1 MPPHTTQLALLD
13 VWLRD
18 LLTRWPAEDVQR
30 VLAERV
36 PGFVERTLRDLDA
49 RRANREQLAQL
60 VATLCDDHCIDRF
73 LHNPDTG
80 AFYQVQANG
89 QLQRQPSDFLLMQLV
104 PHIPAPFY
112 AHRYQIL
119 RAVKSKL
126 TGYRV
131 LDWTPSSVCVHRVL
145 AEVQHNFGSL
155 HEARYFMT
163 VVGGVVTRQEDALL
177 ADDRIHLWHG
187 PRVQEVL
194 ECVQQ
199 QLYRVH
205 RLYSSFWNKVKRR
218 VHHAY
223 ALANVWSLHFPA
235 ATSTTP
241 LRSVRQSPELFFA
254 VAAYCFRTFPMATC
268 WATHPT
274 LRPPHVRGQA
284 ADVVAA
290 YLQTNVTVYA
300 ASEGATSAD
309 ATPPAPNYLLL
320 RELAADYREWLAAHR
335 PVLPADLLSKQDFVS
350 CIEAAVPQEA
360 TRGSKTLYRGSL
372 QVGAAPTVHDLF
384 RQFCQD
390 TLRSWPA
397 GGGGSGG
404 GAESSTG
411 VVVDGPKSAAAATA
425 DDTATDDASAS
436 SAATT
441 TIAAPTAPPPTTPP
455 ARQRRSTRQLHNNYI
470 VWCRHYAATLAA
482 EEGPAPTGAPLLT
495 DTHAKPWYCSY
506 KLFEAFVER
515 AYTEAG
521 AAAAIKR
528 VPTTPRWAVQVVPH
542 KDTWKYYLHQFE
554 QCGAAAAE
562 DDAAHPDLGKWVEA
576 EYGIRI
582 SDVTG
587 DAAAGASLTSSPSFG
602 PADASALDAEDIGS
616 ILLELN
622 SFQG

>member
-1 MPPHTTQLALLD
+1 MSSHTTQLALLD
-13 VWLRD
+13 GWLRE

-30 VLAERV
+30 VLSERL
-36 PGFVERTLRDLDA
+36 PGFVERTLRELDA

-60 VATLCDDHCIDRF
+60 VATLCEDHCIDRF

-89 QLQRQPSDFLLMQLV
+89 QLHRQPSDFLLMQLV
-104 PHIPAPFY
+104 PYIPPPFY

-126 TGYRV
+126 TSYRI
-131 LDWTPSSVCVHRVL
+131 LDWTPSSVCVHRIL

-155 HEARYFMT
+155 NEARYFMA
-163 VVGGVVTRQEDALL
+163 VVGGVVTRQEDVLL

-187 PRVQEVL
+187 PRVQEVI

-223 ALANVWSLHFPA
+223 SLANIWSLHFPV

-274 LRPPHVRGQA
+274 LRPLHIREQA
-284 ADVVAA
+284 ANVVAA

-300 ASEGATSAD
+300 ADEGSACTD
-309 ATPPAPNYLLL
+309 APPPPAPNYLLL
-320 RELAADYREWLAAHR
+320 RELAANYREWLAAHH

-350 CIEAAVPQEA
+350 CIEIAVPQEA

-390 TLRSWPA
+390 TLRSWPES
-397 GGGGSGG
+397 GSSVRETGSNNTDTSEKTDG
-404 GAESSTG
+404 ESGMTLSTQ
-411 VVVDGPKSAAAATA
+411 PTIQSAHE
-425 DDTATDDASAS
+425 
-436 SAATT
+436 
-441 TIAAPTAPPPTTPP
+441 
-455 ARQRRSTRQLHNNYI
+455 RRSTRQLHNNYI

-482 EEGPAPTGAPLLT
+482 EEGPPPTGAPLLT

-515 AYTEAG
+515 AYNEAV
-521 AAAAIKR
+521 AEAAIKR

-587 DAAAGASLTSSPSFG
+587 DAAAVAASLTSSPSFG
-602 PADASALDAEDIGS
+602 PVDASALDEEDIGS

>member
-1 MPPHTTQLALLD
+1 MSTHPPHPHTTQLALLD

-131 LDWTPSSVCVHRVL
+131 LDWTPSSVCVNRVL

-155 HEARYFMT
+155 HEARYFLA

-187 PRVQEVL
+187 PRVQEVI

-223 ALANVWSLHFPA
+223 DLANVWSLHFPA

-254 VAAYCFRTFPMATC
+254 VAAYCFRMFPMATC

-300 ASEGATSAD
+300 ASEGAASAD
-309 ATPPAPNYLLL
+309 APPPPAPNYLLL

-397 GGGGSGG
+397 GG
-404 GAESSTG
+404 
-411 VVVDGPKSAAAATA
+411 
-425 DDTATDDASAS
+425 S
-436 SAATT
+436 SAGESGPTSTDTVEKTDGESDTT
-441 TIAAPTAPPPTTPP
+441 LSTTQPTTQPP
-455 ARQRRSTRQLHNNYI
+455 RQRRSTRQLHNNYI

-587 DAAAGASLTSSPSFG
+587 DAAAAAASLTSSPSFG